1 MAEIGKYNTL
11 EIVKEVDFGLYL
23 DGGEMGEI
31 LLPKRYIPEGAKPG
45 SSLEVFIY
53 LDSEDRPVATTEKPF
68 AKAGEFAFL
77 KCVDVTRVGAFVDWG
92 LPKNL
97 LVPFREQKMP
107 MEAGKS
113 YVVYV
118 YFDIESRRMAASAK
132 IEKFI
137 DNIPVEFEEGEEV
150 ELIIYAQTDLGYK
163 AIVDDASTGILYKN
177 EVFQPVRIGQK
188 LTGYVKKVR
197 EDEKIDLMLLKPGY
211 EKVGEMEEQILE
223 FIRKNNGFTSV
234 TDKSSPEI
242 IYELFGMSKKN
253 YKKALG
259 ALYKKRL
266 VLLEPDGVRLA

>member
-266 VLLEPDGVRLA
+266 VLLGPDGVRLA